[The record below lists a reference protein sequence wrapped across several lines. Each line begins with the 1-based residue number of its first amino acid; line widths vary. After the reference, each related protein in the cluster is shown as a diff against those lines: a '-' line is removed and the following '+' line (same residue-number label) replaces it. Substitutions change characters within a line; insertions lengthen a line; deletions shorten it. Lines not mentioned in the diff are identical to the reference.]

1 MSDYSKPARV
11 RVAPSP
17 TGHMHLATART
28 ALYDY
33 LLARKTGGKFVLRV
47 EDTDVKRTVPGS
59 EQEIIDGLRW
69 LGLPY
74 DEGPDIGGPY
84 GPYRQTER
92 RDIYIEHAHMLIE
105 SGHAYP
111 CFCTPERLE
120 KMRQEQQRLKQ
131 PQLYDGLCRRLDPAE
146 AAQRVANGERHVIR
160 FKMPHEGITVA
171 HDLLRGDIV
180 LENKN
185 IDDYVL
191 LKSDGLPTYHLAA
204 MVDDHLMEITHVLRG
219 AEWLSTFPLHVNVV
233 RAFGWEEPVWVHL
246 SLFLKPSGKGKLS
259 KRDAAEA
266 IKDGYSVFIKDMQ
279 DLGFIP
285 EGVLNWIGLM
295 GWGVPEDDV
304 LSVND
309 MLERFKLEDLTVSP
323 AAINFAKL
331 DHFNGTHIRLLSDV
345 DLAARVAPFL
355 MKAGSVVD
363 QDLLRRVIPLIKVR
377 LTTLDDVVDMA
388 GFFFRD
394 DVNPNP
400 QELVSK
406 GLTAAQSLD
415 IARQSLA
422 VLESAQPFTAE
433 TAEPPMRELVAQ
445 LGLSA
450 GQVFG
455 ILRVAVTGQKV
466 SPPLFESM
474 EVIGRDKVLE
484 RVRAA
489 VVELERLVREGI
501 SGVRS
506 GMEE

>member
-1 MSDYSKPARV
+1 MTDYSKPARV

-33 LLARKTGGKFVLRV
+33 LLAKKTGGKFVLRV

-59 EQEIIDGLRW
+59 EQEIMDGLRW
-69 LGLPY
+69 LGIPY
-74 DEGPDIGGPY
+74 DEGPDVGGPF

-92 RDIYIEHAHMLIE
+92 REIYARHAQMLVE

-120 KMRQEQQRLKQ
+120 KMRQKQQGT
-131 PQLYDGLCRRLDPAE
+131 LYDGLCRGIDPDE
-146 AAQRVANGERHVIR
+146 ARRRVASGERHVIR
-160 FKMPHEGITVA
+160 FKMPKEGTTVA

-180 LENKN
+180 IENKN
-185 IDDYVL
+185 VDDYVL

-233 RAFGWEEPVWVHL
+233 RAFEWEEPTWVHL

-266 IKDGYSVFIKDMQ
+266 IKDGYSVFVKDMHE
-279 DLGFIP
+279 LGFIP
-285 EGVLNWIGLM
+285 EGVLNWIALM

-304 LSVND
+304 LSLSG
-309 MLERFKLEDLTVSP
+309 MIERFDLEHLTVSP

-331 DHFNGTHIRLLSDV
+331 DHFNGTHIRLLTDE
-345 DLAARVAPFL
+345 DLARRIKPFFVD
-355 MKAGSVVD
+355 AGLEVND
-363 QDLLRRVIPLIKVR
+363 DLLLRVTALIKVR
-377 LTTLDDVVDMA
+377 ITTLDDAVDMG
-388 GFFFRD
+388 GFFFRE
-394 DVNPNP
+394 DVQPKP
-400 QELVSK
+400 EELVSK
-406 GLTAAQSLD
+406 GLTPAQALEAARRSLE
-415 IARQSLA
+415 
-422 VLESAQPFTAE
+422 VLEGVNPLTVE
-433 TAEPPMRELVAQ
+433 DAEPKMRALVEEL
-445 LGLSA
+445 GMTT

-474 EVIGRDKVLE
+474 EVIGRETVLK

-489 VVELERLVREGI
+489 VAELEKMV
-501 SGVRS
+501 
-506 GMEE
+506 